1 MLPAR
6 PSRMKRFLAGL
17 FSATALCVL
26 AGSIPVAQAQDAE
39 RPLGMLFPGIQQ
51 APPQVRSPIPP
62 IQTRTVRTTPSA
74 ATKLPNTS
82 TAPASRPLGTLFN
95 PASSAPQGGG
105 SVLPKNWQP
114 QATAQPAQVSQPTNA
129 RVKSSDRP
137 LGVLIDLPAPRQSPA
152 SAAARTQSVQA
163 REIQPAARVLGQPGI
178 DASGSKPLG
187 TLFGTPPD
195 TDVQPQTNVKTA
207 QTAPEGAAS
216 GSVSNGGTDNLVP
229 AKLSADSMTFDRDLG
244 LIIATGNVEIEYGGR
259 SLLADKVTYNQKTD
273 VVLADGNV
281 SMSDLTGKVLFGD
294 KIEITGD
301 LKDGVI
307 YNIGLVLEDKSRIA
321 GTGAR
326 RSNGTITETNNA
338 VYSPCNLCA
347 EDPSAAPLWQ
357 LKAVKVVHDSEKK
370 QVTYRNAWLEM
381 FGIPVAYTPYLSH
394 PDPTVKRRSGFL
406 APSIENSSD
415 LGSRVFIPYFWA
427 IDDYQDATLT
437 PMLSTDGGQGA
448 IAQYRRNFKHGLI
461 EMNGSFVGDDPDRGT
476 RGYID
481 FESEYHLNKTWRA
494 GLNVETASDDTYTRR
509 YGFTTEPVLES
520 RAYLEGFR
528 SQNYQVLNAYSF
540 KDLRQETDL
549 EESPLVIPMYDFNY
563 NGKRDKLGGFAA
575 FDFNALNLYRETGT
589 DTRRMAFRPR
599 WDRPFNGPFG
609 ELYNAS
615 VSLAADAYHATNVIR
630 EDGTSFTGSSGRVV
644 PRAALSWRLPLI
656 RPGENY
662 SQTIEP
668 LASLVAAPNGGDSD
682 KIPNEDSQELE
693 FDETNLFQDNRY
705 DGFDRVDRG
714 IRLNYGVNWVL
725 TGNKNGSSSV
735 FLGQS
740 YRPIADTTFTNK
752 VGVEEKFSD
761 YVGRIQITPHKYLNL
776 LYRTQ
781 FSPDNFTPQRN
792 EITSTIGSPAL
803 RLNTNYIFIDQQQGS
818 EFSGREEINGSISS
832 QINQNWSTSFSA
844 RRDMSASEMR
854 SLGLRLVYEDEC
866 VKFTTQ
872 LSRSFF
878 EDRDLQP
885 SDSITFTLLLKTLG
899 EVHTGAFIS
908 Q

>member
-6 PSRMKRFLAGL
+6 PTRIKCFLAVL
-17 FSATALCVL
+17 LSATALCVL
-26 AGSIPVAQAQDAE
+26 SGLIPVAQAQDSE
-39 RPLGMLFPGIQQ
+39 RPLGILFPGIQQ
-51 APPQVRSPIPP
+51 PPPQVRSPIP
-62 IQTRTVRTTPSA
+62 TLSTSTVPSTTSA
-74 ATKLPNTS
+74 TAKSPTTT
-82 TAPASRPLGTLFN
+82 TAPANRPLGTLFN

-105 SVLPKNWQP
+105 SVLPQNWQP
-114 QATAQPAQVSQPTNA
+114 QTTEQPAPVSQPTNNS
-129 RVKSSDRP
+129 VNSSTRP
-137 LGVLIDLPAPRQSPA
+137 LGVLIDLPARRQSPA
-152 SAAARTQSVQA
+152 STAARTQSVQA
-163 REIQPAARVLGQPGI
+163 REIQPAARVQGQPGL
-178 DASGSKPLG
+178 DATGSKPLG
-187 TLFGTPPD
+187 TLFGSPPD
-195 TDVQPQTNVKTA
+195 ADVQPRTNVRTSQA
-207 QTAPEGAAS
+207 APEAAAS
-216 GSVSNGGTDNLVP
+216 RNAASGGTDNPVP
-229 AKLSADSMTFDRDLG
+229 AKLSADSMTYDRDLG
-244 LIIATGNVEIEYGGR
+244 LITATGHVEIEYGGR
-259 SLLADKVTYNQKTD
+259 TLLADKVTYNQKTD

-338 VYSPCNLCA
+338 VYSPCELCA

-370 QVTYRNAWLEM
+370 QITYRNAWLEM
-381 FGIPVAYTPYLSH
+381 YGIPVAYTPYLSH

-406 APSIENSSD
+406 APSLGNSSD

-448 IAQYRRNFKHGLI
+448 IAQYRRNYKRGLI

-481 FESEYHLNKTWRA
+481 FESEYHINKTWRA
-494 GLNVETASDDTYTRR
+494 GLNLETASDDTYTRH

-528 SQNYQVLNAYSF
+528 NQNYQVLNAYSF
-540 KDLRQETDL
+540 RDLRQEDGL
-549 EESPLVIPMYDFNY
+549 DESPLVIPMYDFNY
-563 NGKRDKLGGFAA
+563 NGKRDKIGGFAA

-609 ELYNAS
+609 ELYKAS
-615 VSLAADAYHATNVIR
+615 VSLAADAYHASNVIR
-630 EDGTSFTGSSGRVV
+630 DNGTSFTGSSARVV

-656 RPGENY
+656 SPGENY

-668 LASLVAAPNGGDSD
+668 LASFVAAPNGGDSD

-714 IRLNYGVNWVL
+714 MRLNYGVNWVL
-725 TGNKNGSSSV
+725 TGNKQGSSSV

-740 YRPIADTTFTNK
+740 YRPVADTSSTKK
-752 VGVEEKFSD
+752 VGVEENFSD

-803 RLNTNYIFIDQQQGS
+803 KLNTNYIFIDQQQGS
-818 EFSGREEINGSISS
+818 EFAGREEIYGSLSS
-832 QINQNWSTSFSA
+832 QVNRNWSTSISA
-844 RRDMSASEMR
+844 RRDMTASEMR

-866 VKFTTQ
+866 VRFTTQ
-872 LSRSFF
+872 LARSFF

-899 EVHTGAFIS
+899 EIHTGASIS